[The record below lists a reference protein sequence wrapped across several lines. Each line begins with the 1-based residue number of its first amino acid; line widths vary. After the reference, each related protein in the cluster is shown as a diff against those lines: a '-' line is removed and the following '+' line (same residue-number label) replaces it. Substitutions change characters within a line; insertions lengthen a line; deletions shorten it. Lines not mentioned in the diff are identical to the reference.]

1 MIDIYSKKF
10 LMKQKETTPTPEPEP
25 EPSLVQV
32 LGAVP
37 KDFSNGFKYNLIKR
51 NDYFYML
58 YEDSP
63 KNGEDDTEV
72 QKLNFISRTKDFK
85 SWEGSGIGSGYIRYD
100 ETADAFFC
108 SHLGMRYKTNLYND
122 VKYNI
127 IKINPD
133 DFSYKVQNILTS
145 TMEITSRGITHIER
159 VGNYLMLLCYIN
171 KTSVYSFY
179 SSNNGETWSSK
190 LLVTTP
196 SFGIGLD
203 GIKSCSNGNGMKASI
218 YYGST
223 TSSSKFFTSPMA
235 CQNSS
240 SKATN
245 TDRAGYSKGNKLIG
259 ISTNN
264 ELTISTDGVNDTK
277 YQLSG
282 KLATENG
289 VFYGDYYITA
299 APTSGGNSTKFE
311 YLGKIILHN
320 LKTREIFLFDPE
332 LDAVSA
338 SFGYYT
344 SQLKILNIFD
354 DYLYFSFAKNG
365 SNCSVGKVAI
375 TDILNNL
382 QKYTA

>member
-1 MIDIYSKKF
+1 M
-10 LMKQKETTPTPEPEP
+10 
-25 EPSLVQV
+25 
-32 LGAVP
+32 
-37 KDFSNGFKYNLIKR
+37 
-51 NDYFYML
+51 
-58 YEDSP
+58 
-63 KNGEDDTEV
+63 
-72 QKLNFISRTKDFK
+72 
-85 SWEGSGIGSGYIRYD
+85 
-100 ETADAFFC
+100 
-108 SHLGMRYKTNLYND
+108 
-122 VKYNI
+122 
-127 IKINPD
+127 
-133 DFSYKVQNILTS
+133 
-145 TMEITSRGITHIER
+145 
-159 VGNYLMLLCYIN
+159 
-171 KTSVYSFY
+171 
-179 SSNNGETWSSK
+179 
-190 LLVTTP
+190 
-196 SFGIGLD
+196 
-203 GIKSCSNGNGMKASI
+203 
-218 YYGST
+218 
-223 TSSSKFFTSPMA
+223 
-235 CQNSS
+235 
-240 SKATN
+240 
-245 TDRAGYSKGNKLIG
+245 IG

-320 LKTREIFLFDPE
+320 LKTSEIFLFDPE